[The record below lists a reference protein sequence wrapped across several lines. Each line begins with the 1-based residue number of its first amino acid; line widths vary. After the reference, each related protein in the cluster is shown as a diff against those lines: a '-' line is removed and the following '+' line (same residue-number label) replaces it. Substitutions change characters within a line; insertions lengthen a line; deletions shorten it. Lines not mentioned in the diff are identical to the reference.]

1 MTKFLFGDFKPVTA
15 ATWKQ
20 KIQVDLKGKDYNT
33 TLRSETNEGITINPF
48 YTKEEQSNYKI
59 KVPTKGYL
67 ICQTIFIDDEKI
79 ANTLAV
85 DALRRGANSIR
96 FKATKPFDTKT
107 LLKGFPGKTPL
118 YFSLSFFDVSFKKAL
133 ALFCDKN
140 NTYIQ
145 TDIIGH
151 LAESG
156 NWFQSLQKDFNQLDN
171 LVEKANN
178 CIAISGDLYQ
188 NAGANCTQQLA
199 YTLAHANEYL
209 NRYGKEIASKISFN
223 FAVSANYF
231 FEIAKLRA
239 FRLLWDSLLNEYD
252 TSVKEAHIFVQPSHR
267 NKTIYDYNV
276 NMLRTTSE
284 CMSAILGGAN
294 SISNISYDNLYQKSN
309 EFGERIARNQLLILQ
324 QESYLAE
331 AQNIA
336 DGTYYI
342 EKITS
347 QLAEN
352 ALDIFKTIEKGGGF
366 LKQLKEGTIQRKISE
381 NAQKEAADFKTKKMV
396 LLGTNLQVNSADKMK
411 QNLELYPFVKQRN
424 SKTLIAPIV
433 RKRLAETIEKERLEN
448 E

>member
-1 MTKFLFGDFKPVTA
+1 MLENY
-15 ATWKQ
+15 
-20 KIQVDLKGKDYNT
+20 QV
-33 TLRSETNEGITINPF
+33 S
-48 YTKEEQSNYKI
+48 S
-59 KVPTKGYL
+59 
-67 ICQTIFIDDEKI
+67 
-79 ANTLAV
+79 
-85 DALRRGANSIR
+85 
-96 FKATKPFDTKT
+96 
-107 LLKGFPGKTPL
+107 
-118 YFSLSFFDVSFKKAL
+118 
-133 ALFCDKN
+133 
-140 NTYIQ
+140 
-145 TDIIGH
+145 H
-151 LAESG
+151 
-156 NWFQSLQKDFNQLDN
+156 
-171 LVEKANN
+171 
-178 CIAISGDLYQ
+178 
-188 NAGANCTQQLA
+188 
-199 YTLAHANEYL
+199 
-209 NRYGKEIASKISFN
+209 KISTN
-223 FAVSANYF
+223 
-231 FEIAKLRA
+231 
-239 FRLLWDSLLNEYD
+239 
-252 TSVKEAHIFVQPSHR
+252 IFTEPTQR

-276 NMLRTTSE
+276 NMLRTTTE